1 MKKIKF
7 ILPDYV
13 AIVLAAITI
22 MLCTFSCTIKE
33 PRYNNISTKVKADT
47 IYINRGRYYNDF
59 IVIKFNY
66 DGHSYLYMVETNSKS
81 SYKNVLHDPNCEC
94 FKKYIP
100 KEKSIFDY

>member
-33 PRYNNISTKVKADT
+33 PRYNNISTEVKVDT
-47 IYINRGRYYNDF
+47 IYINRGRYY
-59 IVIKFNY
+59 
-66 DGHSYLYMVETNSKS
+66 DGHSYLYMVENNKNS

>member
-33 PRYNNISTKVKADT
+33 PRYNNISTEVKADT
-47 IYINRGRYYNDF
+47 IYINRGRYYNEF
-59 IVIKFNY
+59 IVIKFGN
-66 DGHSYLYMVETNSKS
+66 DILVG
-81 SYKNVLHDPNCEC
+81 
-94 FKKYIP
+94 
-100 KEKSIFDY
+100 

>member
-22 MLCTFSCTIKE
+22 MLCTFSCTFSYTIKE
-33 PRYNNISTKVKADT
+33 PRYNNSSTEVKADT
-47 IYINRGRYYNDF
+47 IYINRGQYYNEF

-66 DGHSYLYMVETNSKS
+66 DGHSYLYIDDRNI
-81 SYKNVLHDPNCEC
+81 LHDPNCEC